1 MMRCRRD
8 EEALVVAKAVVADVV
23 SVARERRRV
32 ITIDGL
38 DIMILCYAGLQEGG
52 LLPATFIMY

>member
-1 MMRCRRD
+1 MIICRRD
-8 EEALVVAKAVVADVV
+8 EEALMVAKAVVADVV

-38 DIMILCYAGLQEGG
+38 DIMIILLEGNVEV
-52 LLPATFIMY
+52 

>member
-1 MMRCRRD
+1 MMMCRRD
-8 EEALVVAKAVVADVV
+8 EEALMVAKAVVADVV

-38 DIMILCYAGLQEGG
+38 DICFYDAID
-52 LLPATFIMY
+52 ATYLSMLGRSLA

>member
-1 MMRCRRD
+1 M
-8 EEALVVAKAVVADVV
+8 VAKAVVADVV

-38 DIMILCYAGLQEGG
+38 DICFYDAIDATYLCWGG
-52 LLPATFIMY
+52 LPPEYFCLRVLK